1 MKILFI
7 YNPNSGD
14 ESGKEFVGEVEDY
27 LKKYFDEIII
37 KETKESGDGTKFVEE
52 IRDVDAIGVYG
63 GDGSVNEVLLGMHKT
78 SSRAKLLILP
88 GGTGNLLAKK
98 LGIDDDKE
106 AAISSFD
113 FKRTKKIDLGKVND
127 KIFSL
132 FASIGAVPE
141 AIHEVSSEE
150 KSKFG
155 GLAYIKKSIEK
166 LASSEEYKLDV
177 KSDGGNYSGP
187 VDHLLVGLTNKIG

>member
-63 GDGSVNEVLLGMHKT
+63 GDGSVNFARWYGKFIGKE
-78 SSRAKLLILP
+78 
-88 GGTGNLLAKK
+88 TGN
-98 LGIDDDKE
+98 
-106 AAISSFD
+106 
-113 FKRTKKIDLGKVND
+113 R
-127 KIFSL
+127 
-132 FASIGAVPE
+132 
-141 AIHEVSSEE
+141 
-150 KSKFG
+150 
-155 GLAYIKKSIEK
+155 
-166 LASSEEYKLDV
+166 
-177 KSDGGNYSGP
+177 
-187 VDHLLVGLTNKIG
+187 